1 MAFHYSIFSKIE
13 NNIDTNIS
21 EPLFQFLGGIF
32 HQDIET
38 PEAALDEYLEE
49 IPKEEQENDI
59 AALKEFIK
67 SNYSDEEKSDFID
80 EAADGVNILSYV
92 VSPLLWFEQVIQKI
106 EKDIET
112 L

>member
-1 MAFHYSIFSKIE
+1 MAFYYNIFSKIE

-49 IPKEEQENDI
+49 LPKEEQENDI
-59 AALKEFIK
+59 AALKEFIN
-67 SNYSDEEKSDFID
+67 SDYSDE
-80 EAADGVNILSYV
+80 AAEGVNILSYG

>member
-1 MAFHYSIFSKIE
+1 MAFHYNIFSKID

-21 EPLFQFLGGIF
+21 EPVFQFPGGIF

-59 AALKEFIK
+59 AALKEFIN
-67 SNYSDEEKSDFID
+67 SDYSDEEKSDFID
-80 EAADGVNILSYV
+80 EAAVLVTEYLHYYGSNKL
-92 VSPLLWFEQVIQKI
+92 FK
-106 EKDIET
+106 K
-112 L
+112 